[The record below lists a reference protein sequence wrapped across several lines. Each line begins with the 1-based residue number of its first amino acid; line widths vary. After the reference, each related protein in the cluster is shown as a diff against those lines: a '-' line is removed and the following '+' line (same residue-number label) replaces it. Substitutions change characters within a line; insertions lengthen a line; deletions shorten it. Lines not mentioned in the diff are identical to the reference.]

1 MSTLRIQ
8 DVIVPEQFTDYVV
21 ANSVERTAVA
31 QSGVAR
37 RNAQIDG
44 QLRAGA
50 DQFTTPFWRDLAD
63 DEANIAS
70 DDPAVDAVPHAIATG
85 RQLVRKAFLHN
96 SWSAMNLASE
106 LSGSDALTRIQDRAA
121 AYWARQ
127 FQRRLIASLR
137 GVLAD
142 NVANDS
148 SDMVHDISAAMGA
161 AAVFNATAVI
171 DAAMTL
177 GDQVD
182 ALRAIAVHS
191 DIYSV
196 MLKADLIEFV
206 PDSQGG
212 LIRTYRGL
220 SVIVDDGLPVATG
233 KYTSVLFGDNAV
245 NYGMTAPRI
254 ASGTEIENKPSSGNG
269 GGQQILHSRLNLAVH
284 PAGFSW
290 VEGSVADESPTIA
303 ELALAANWNR
313 ILDRKAIPIAFLIAR
328 AASV

>member
-1 MSTLRIQ
+1 MTTVRIA
-8 DVIVPEQFTDYVV
+8 DVVVPDQFTAYVV
-21 ANSVERTAVA
+21 DNSVEKTALYE
-31 QSGVAR
+31 SGVVR
-37 RNAQIDG
+37 RNGQIVT
-44 QLRAGA
+44 QLQAGA
-50 DQFTTPFWRDLAD
+50 DSFTVPFWRDLAN
-63 DEANIAS
+63 DEANVAS
-70 DDPAVDAVPHAIATG
+70 DDPNVDAVPHALGTG

-106 LSGSDALTRIQDRAA
+106 LSGGDALVRIQDRAT
-121 AYWARQ
+121 AYWGRQ

-142 NVANDS
+142 NVANDGG
-148 SDMVHDISAAMGA
+148 DMVHDISAGVGA

-171 DAAMTL
+171 EAALTL

-191 DIYSV
+191 DIYGV
-196 MLKADLIEFV
+196 MLKADLIQYV

-220 SVIVDDGLPVATG
+220 SVIVDDGLPVSG
-233 KYTSVLFGDNAV
+233 GNYTTALFGNNAV
-245 NYGMTAPRI
+245 NFAMTAPRI
-254 ASGTEIENKPSSGNG
+254 AQGTEVENKPSSGNG
-269 GGQQILHSRLNLAVH
+269 GGQQILHSRVNLACH

-290 VEGSVADESPTIA
+290 VEGSVTAESPTIA

-313 ILDRKAIPIAFLIAR
+313 ILDRKAIPIAFLIAK
-328 AASV
+328 AVAV